1 MNGKF
6 CKWCSREG
14 TDSCPENRF
23 TAPLR
28 FCPVENQSGDFEDAA
43 EFEARVAKKL
53 ACDEYKTPP
62 GMTPIEAAVWE
73 RQKDG
78 TLLMN
83 AKASRLKCAR
93 INAEMEEEEID
104 AIPVLHS
111 H

>member
-1 MNGKF
+1 MSADLTCAYLLGHY
-6 CKWCSREG
+6 
-14 TDSCPENRF
+14 
-23 TAPLR
+23 
-28 FCPVENQSGDFEDAA
+28 DASKEWRDVA

-62 GMTPIEAAVWE
+62 GMTPVEAAVWE

-93 INAEMEEEEID
+93 INAEMEMD
-104 AIPVLHS
+104 R
-111 H
+111 